1 MAPRS
6 IGRNDCPDG
15 CRGRLYDRDVAIL
28 AAVDDFLFRSKI
40 RAVAKHVNA
49 EVAFAQTPEEIL
61 AHAHAA
67 RPSLVIFDLNSQKSD
82 PIATIAALK
91 GDAALAGVRAIAF
104 ASHVHVDLI
113 DAARNAG
120 ADQVL
125 ARSQFAGNLAEIL
138 ASAGRP

>member
-1 MAPRS
+1 
-6 IGRNDCPDG
+6 
-15 CRGRLYDRDVAIL
+15 VAIL

-49 EVAFAQTPEEIL
+49 EIVFAQTQDEIL
-61 AHAHAA
+61 AQARAA
-67 RPSLVIFDLNSQKSD
+67 KPSLVIFDLNSQKTD
-82 PIATIAALK
+82 PVATIAALK
-91 GDAALAGVRAIAF
+91 ADAALSGVRTIAF

-113 DAARNAG
+113 AAARGAG

-138 ASAGRP
+138 ASAQQP

>member
-1 MAPRS
+1 
-6 IGRNDCPDG
+6 
-15 CRGRLYDRDVAIL
+15 VAIL

-49 EVAFAQTPEEIL
+49 EVQFAQTLEEIL
-61 AHAHAA
+61 AQA
-67 RPSLVIFDLNSQKSD
+67 RAKKPGLVIVDLNNQKVD

-91 GDAALAGVRAIAF
+91 ADAALAGVQTIGF

-113 DAARNAG
+113 DAARKAG
-120 ADQVL
+120 ADRVL

-138 ASAGRP
+138 SSAG

>member
-1 MAPRS
+1 M
-6 IGRNDCPDG
+6 
-15 CRGRLYDRDVAIL
+15 AIL

-49 EVAFAQTPEEIL
+49 EVQFAQSADEIL
-61 AHAHAA
+61 AQA
-67 RPSLVIFDLNSQKSD
+67 RATRPALVIVDLNSQKVD
-82 PIATIAALK
+82 PIATITALK
-91 GDAALAGVRAIAF
+91 ADPDLAGVRTIGF

-113 DAARNAG
+113 NAARKAG

-138 ASAGRP
+138 SSGQ